1 MKYLDLTFTD
11 SAANL
16 ACDEALLDY
25 CQSSDAG
32 EILRFWEPTDYFVV
46 IGYSNKVSAE
56 VNVPACEAENI
67 PIYRRFS
74 GGGAVL
80 QGPGCLNYALV
91 IKNEHIKAFHTIAD
105 SFKAVL
111 ERHQKLFTQLLVKP
125 VQIEGISDLAI
136 AGKKFS
142 GNSQHRKQRY
152 TLFHGTFLL
161 NLDLSL
167 VETTLRMPSKEPR
180 YRSRRPHGQFLKNL
194 RVDSESVRLKLKQE
208 WGAVEELSS
217 IPGNR
222 IEQAVLDRYSQHEW
236 NFKFE

>member
-11 SAANL
+11 PATNL

-25 CQSSDAG
+25 CESSDAG
-32 EILRFWEPTDYFVV
+32 EVLRLWEPTDYFIV

-56 VNVPACEAENI
+56 VNVPACEAQKI

-80 QGPGCLNYALV
+80 QGPGCLNYSLV
-91 IKNEHIKAFHTIAD
+91 IKSEHVKSFHTIAE

-111 ERHQKLFTQLLVKP
+111 ERHQKLFAQLLVEP
-125 VQIEGISDLAI
+125 VQIEGISDLTI

-142 GNSQHRKQRY
+142 GNSQHRKLRY

-161 NLDLSL
+161 NLDLWM
-167 VETTLRMPSKEPR
+167 VEATLRMPSKEPR
-180 YRSRRPHGQFLKNL
+180 YRSHRTHAEFLKNL
-194 RVDSESVRLKLKQE
+194 SVDGDSVRLKLKEE
-208 WGAVEELSS
+208 WAAVEKLPFL
-217 IPGNR
+217 PGNGIQR
-222 IEQAVLDRYSQHEW
+222 AVQDRYSQHNW
-236 NFKFE
+236 NFRF

>member
-11 SAANL
+11 PAANL

-25 CQSSDAG
+25 CQASDVG
-32 EILRFWEPTDYFVV
+32 EILRLWEPTGYFVV
-46 IGYSNKVSAE
+46 TGYSNKVSAE
-56 VNVPACEAENI
+56 VNVPACKAGNI

-91 IKNEHIKAFHTIAD
+91 IRNERIRSFHTIAE
-105 SFKAVL
+105 SFRAVL
-111 ERHQKLFTQLLVKP
+111 ERHQRVFGRLLVEP
-125 VQIEGISDLAI
+125 VQIEGISDLAV

-161 NLDLSL
+161 NLDLSM

-180 YRSRRPHGQFLKNL
+180 YRSHRAHAEFLKNL
-194 RVDSESVRLKLKQE
+194 LVRGETVRRELREE
-208 WGAVEELSS
+208 WNAVEELPSV
-217 IPGNR
+217 PGNG
-222 IEQAVLDRYSQHEW
+222 IEQAVLERYSRREW
-236 NFKFE
+236 NFKF